1 LKENALSAGK
11 SGADIY
17 RPTIGFAGAM
27 IFAGGM
33 TLIVIMGLNIMR
45 LITRAPKYGCKIRG
59 MAKVGD
65 IGYGKR
71 LEKLENSMRWLSPRI
86 GIPASDG
93 LDFAEFRKAGT
104 MCIA

>member
-33 TLIVIMGLNIMR
+33 TLIVIKGLNIMK

-71 LEKLENSMRWLSPRI
+71 LERLGKSMRWLSLRI
-86 GIPASDG
+86 DIRASDG
-93 LDFAEFRKAGT
+93 LDFTEFRKAGT
-104 MCIA
+104 VCIA